1 MDQNQNL
8 DRFPFLM
15 APFDR
20 CFFFPTRPPL
30 LGAEDGDFLLD
41 ILANLDILLDADE
54 DAPPRLLAT
63 ASASLLDFAVVPADR
78 TAEADDLAFALL
90 LPSLLAP

>member
-1 MDQNQNL
+1 MDQNQNF

-20 CFFFPTRPPL
+20 WFFFETRPPL
-30 LGAEDGDFLLD
+30 LGIDDGDFLLD

-63 ASASLLDFAVVPADR
+63 ATASLLDFAVVPADR
-78 TAEADDLAFALL
+78 TAEADDLAFTLL